1 MLEVNRQ
8 QPDFDLVRFDEII
21 DEIRHTYGVDFI
33 GGTPLEAMRNAFI
46 DLCGDLEKGRAE
58 AHRKDERIAV
68 LAHLLQS
75 RTHELYVGIDPGT
88 ADGIESMQKIS
99 ELWEFCAKKAES
111 ALDEARWALESIALN
126 HAETARTGVMKALTA
141 MDAMA
146 VAVRGR
152 QLPTTKPTSDAP
164 ATRSLLNLDAVY
176 DQTHT

>member
-99 ELWEFCAKKAES
+99 
-111 ALDEARWALESIALN
+111 IALN